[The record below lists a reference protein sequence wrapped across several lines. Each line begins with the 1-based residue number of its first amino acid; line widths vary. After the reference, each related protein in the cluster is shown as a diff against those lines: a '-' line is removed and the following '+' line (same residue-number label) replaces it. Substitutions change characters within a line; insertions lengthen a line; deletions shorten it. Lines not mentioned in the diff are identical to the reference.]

1 MTLGVVIEIDVY
13 VSSFLRQAGYQ
24 SGILRELLIRIAGSV
39 ARRRAVTP
47 DITERSEHRNL
58 ATKFWRIGQT
68 NRPARLPD
76 EIVDL
81 VGEPA
86 LMTQLYYH
94 PETFPP
100 RQRAAQAIEAVAIRL
115 HLRRKL
121 KQYGSSFVAE
131 SRQPGQKELHALV
144 WIFEPLDVSDEV
156 TRFNGENESLRH
168 SFGPAGKSF
177 RRWQA
182 IEGVVD
188 FYGAESLGIEG
199 KPMFLSEAL
208 RIETPVGPMFIIPS
222 TCANEDTALH
232 CTIFYHSILGG
243 EGPRPIAL
251 KVFSTII
258 ILRSEGLK
266 TTNIRCTSASA
277 SAALLFYLW
286 ANDDVDAPML
296 KCFNDGDI
304 IILPPCATSVLK
316 GCREGVDL
324 QRSTNAD
331 LIAFKLKL
339 VRSRDPIPRPLASA
353 VRR

>member
-13 VSSFLRQAGYQ
+13 VSSFLYQAGYQ
-24 SGILRELLIRIAGSV
+24 SGILRELLIRIAGNV
-39 ARRRAVTP
+39 ARRHAVTP
-47 DITERSEHRNL
+47 DVAEGSEHGNL
-58 ATKFWRIGQT
+58 ATKFRCIGQT

-86 LMTQLYYH
+86 LMAQFYYH

-100 RQRAAQAIEAVAIRL
+100 RQRAAQAIEAVAVRF

-131 SRQPGQKELHALV
+131 SRQPGQKELHALLWV
-144 WIFEPLDVSDEV
+144 FEPLDVSDEA
-156 TRFNGENESLRH
+156 TRFNGENESCRH

-222 TCANEDTALH
+222 ACADEDTALH
-232 CTIFYHSILGG
+232 LYFFLVTLSW
-243 EGPRPIAL
+243 ER
-251 KVFSTII
+251 
-258 ILRSEGLK
+258 R
-266 TTNIRCTSASA
+266 TSQ
-277 SAALLFYLW
+277 Y
-286 ANDDVDAPML
+286 
-296 KCFNDGDI
+296 I
-304 IILPPCATSVLK
+304 
-316 GCREGVDL
+316 
-324 QRSTNAD
+324 
-331 LIAFKLKL
+331 
-339 VRSRDPIPRPLASA
+339 
-353 VRR
+353 

>member
-1 MTLGVVIEIDVY
+1 MAQ
-13 VSSFLRQAGYQ
+13 F
-24 SGILRELLIRIAGSV
+24 
-39 ARRRAVTP
+39 
-47 DITERSEHRNL
+47 
-58 ATKFWRIGQT
+58 
-68 NRPARLPD
+68 
-76 EIVDL
+76 
-81 VGEPA
+81 
-86 LMTQLYYH
+86 YYH

-232 CTIFYHSILGG
+232 LYYFLSLYLG
-243 EGPRPIAL
+243 
-251 KVFSTII
+251 
-258 ILRSEGLK
+258 
-266 TTNIRCTSASA
+266 
-277 SAALLFYLW
+277 
-286 ANDDVDAPML
+286 
-296 KCFNDGDI
+296 
-304 IILPPCATSVLK
+304 
-316 GCREGVDL
+316 
-324 QRSTNAD
+324 
-331 LIAFKLKL
+331 
-339 VRSRDPIPRPLASA
+339 
-353 VRR
+353 RRRA